1 MSQAP
6 VVTII
11 LPTYNEALN
20 IARLISA
27 ILDAVTVPAEVIVVD
42 DDSPDGT
49 WRLVQELTQREPRAR
64 LIHRTRERG
73 LTSAL
78 QAGIDAALGD
88 VVVWMDCDFSHPPEV
103 IPQLLDKVLNQ
114 GYDIAVASRYVRG
127 GQAKSGTQGTQ
138 DSWMGAAFSWVLY
151 VFTQVML
158 DRRFKDYT
166 SGFIA
171 IKRQVLYEIQLRG
184 DYGEYFIDLMV
195 RAIRRGCR
203 FVEIPFVNRPRLYG
217 QSKTGTHV
225 LQYMRRG
232 VKYLVAIARL
242 RLTALKSVFF

>member
-1 MSQAP
+1 MSQGP
-6 VVTII
+6 VVSVI

-20 IARLISA
+20 IAGLICA
-27 ILDAVTVPAEVIVVD
+27 ILDAVTVPVEVIVVD

-49 WRLVQELTQREPRAR
+49 WRVVQELAQREPRAR
-64 LIHRTRERG
+64 LIRRTQERG
-73 LTSAL
+73 LTAAI
-78 QAGIDAALGD
+78 QAGIDAALGS
-88 VVVWMDCDFSHPPEV
+88 VMVWMDCDFSHPPEV
-103 IPQLLDKVLNQ
+103 IPQLLDKVLNE

-127 GQAKSGTQGTQ
+127 GRAKSGTEGTQ
-138 DSWMGAAFSWVLY
+138 DSWVGATFSWVLY
-151 VFTQVML
+151 VFTWVML

-171 IKRQVLYEIQLRG
+171 IQRQVLQEIRLRG

-195 RAIRRGCR
+195 RAIRRGYR

-217 QSKTGTHV
+217 ESKTGANV

-232 VKYLVAIARL
+232 IKYLITVARL
-242 RLTALKSVFF
+242 RLTTLA